1 MRGDADRETETTI
14 INRQNKNRSATTTDR
29 HTLTETNEAI
39 VDSGAMHGLRMV
51 ELGPGVFVKS
61 RGV

>member
-29 HTLTETNEAI
+29 NTLTENEGI